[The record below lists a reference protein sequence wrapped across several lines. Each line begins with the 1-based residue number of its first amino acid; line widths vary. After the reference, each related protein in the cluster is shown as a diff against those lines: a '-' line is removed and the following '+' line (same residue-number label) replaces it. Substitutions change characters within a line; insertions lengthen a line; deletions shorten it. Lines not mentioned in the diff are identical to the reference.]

1 MMSTR
6 QQLDWHFRQIDH
18 TMEINFDNNFHF
30 ALIAHLIKV
39 MFTDRQTDRH
49 VLFYQTREQVF
60 PHLGV

>member
-49 VLFYQTREQVF
+49 VLFIRHVNRSF
-60 PHLGV
+60 LI